1 MGLTYKKEKQLQKMP
16 IVQSRISRSEDGRFL
31 IHKTI
36 LTDIKPVEYYEAVMQ
51 RPVEEFITEAAD

>member
-1 MGLTYKKEKQLQKMP
+1 MGLTYKKEKQLSKMP

-36 LTDIKPVEYYEAVMQ
+36 FTDIKPIEYYEAVMSK
-51 RPVEEFITEAAD
+51 PVETFVTEEAD